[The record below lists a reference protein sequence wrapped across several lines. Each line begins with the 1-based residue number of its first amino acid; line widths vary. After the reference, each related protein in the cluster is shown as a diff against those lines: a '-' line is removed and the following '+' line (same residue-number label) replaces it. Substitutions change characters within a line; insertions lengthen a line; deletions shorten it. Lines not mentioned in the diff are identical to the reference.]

1 MISNYNFC
9 LSSSSDIFRALLNY
23 IEWPVDLVFLSL
35 EVNAS
40 KCWQKI
46 FNFRWIVPLIFP
58 FLSASVMYIWKYG
71 ILCWCFYTVNN
82 TFHSRFDTWTHLA
95 REPFMLIVSVF
106 QLRPLKHSRL
116 VPICHITLI
125 ANVAK
130 SWLLNFWAAPLCT
143 ALHFS
148 SLE

>member
-1 MISNYNFC
+1 MF
-9 LSSSSDIFRALLNY
+9 LKLWKPQSSCMEKSHWYHFFLC
-23 IEWPVDLVFLSL
+23 FLSL
-35 EVNAS
+35 EES
-40 KCWQKI
+40 KSYRFEWW
-46 FNFRWIVPLIFP
+46 FFRLTVLLIFSSP
-58 FLSASVMYIWKYG
+58 FLSPSVMYIWKYE

-82 TFHSRFDTWTHLA
+82 TFHSRSDTWTHLA

-106 QLRPLKHSRL
+106 QLRPLKHRRL